1 MVQAEQVEA
10 EVGQAEVVTGEGD
23 VQMGPVED
31 GPGVQEEEEG
41 VVVQDDGGGG
51 EAADQGTVR
60 NLEKE
65 MVTKRKN
72 VEDRHLWKFA
82 CSWVSSCGR
91 PWAMSPLLS
100 PRMRAAAHSSDR
112 RLLVSREALLG

>member
-60 NLEKE
+60 NL
-65 MVTKRKN
+65 
-72 VEDRHLWKFA
+72 WKFA

-112 RLLVSREALLG
+112 RWLVSREALLG